1 MLFFDSSFSAD
12 AKRSRGFAF
21 PAFWMAILSCVAL
34 ALSLSACSPSGQPKA
49 EEPKAEDPKVE
60 EPEAEPAAPSLDIED
75 PEVRQELNRY
85 LSEFGMV
92 MYLGNVQY
100 TDTNDNDVTV
110 TSWEDEVLPHDFLIS
125 FAIDYCSLFKRDKVE
140 DSPGNDWG
148 VGPGG
153 SADYTCN
160 ERIEVGELNK
170 AMEKY
175 FGTTVDFDKAKIKV
189 GRYKDGYLYWGITA
203 PAGQSNASLSIA
215 KSVTNVEGNEFKVE
229 FAAVETPDLYQ
240 LYEDGSEYYSLTADE
255 APKIDEAL
263 RTKSGWAT
271 LRYDPD
277 SSEPFMLTGWEV
289 KG

>member
-1 MLFFDSSFSAD
+1 MNVFASESPLNAKQGKGLAFAGLCWLLAACAVAACMLSS
-12 AKRSRGFAF
+12 
-21 PAFWMAILSCVAL
+21 
-34 ALSLSACSPSGQPKA
+34 CSSSSEPKSQEA
-49 EEPKAEDPKVE
+49 QTEEPKAE
-60 EPEAEPAAPSLDIED
+60 PAPPSLSIQD

-110 TSWEDEVLPHDFLIS
+110 TSWENEVLPHDFLTT
-125 FAIDYCSLFKRDKVE
+125 FAVDYCSLFERDKVE
-140 DSPGNDWG
+140 GAPDNDWG
-148 VGPGG
+148 VGFGG

-229 FAAVETPDLYQ
+229 FVAVETPDLYQ

-255 APKIDEAL
+255 APLIDEAL

-277 SSEPFMLTGWEV
+277 SSELFMLTGWEIEE
-289 KG
+289 